1 VLDRYIIRE
10 TVIPFL
16 LALAVYTFVLAV
28 DPMLQKAQML
38 LAKGVPLQTVGFL
51 LLTLLPQALGI
62 TIPMAFLTGLLMA
75 LGRMSGDRESVALLA
90 CGVSPARLIR
100 PVLILGCLVGGLDLY
115 VMVRAVPD
123 GNLAFVEA
131 TWKLLTQ
138 QSESDIKPRVFFERF
153 PGLVLYVN
161 DPRPGGGWQG
171 VLVAETA
178 RPGEQMVAPTMTL
191 AETGNLVID
200 NEQRL
205 VRLVLTQATRYSPGE
220 SGSRVYSTSRQD
232 SISLSVSPES
242 VFGAPQLGR
251 GLPEMRISDLRAEI
265 ARKRA
270 IGETPHNEL
279 LYLHQ
284 KFSFPV
290 ACLVFS
296 LLGLALGMNT
306 RKEGKLAGLT
316 LGLAVIVVY
325 WALMGGAEA
334 WTKAGNWEGRR
345 GGLPAEWS
353 RWVPNIVLGIV
364 GILAVWWRTRA
375 TAGTLL
381 VRLPEWLN
389 IRRRPTAPPAA
400 TADGKPAPPPPR
412 FVVVI
417 RFPRIA
423 VPLPRLLDRYV
434 GARYLRSIALIFI
447 GLLILLYVGTFVDL
461 SQKLFKG
468 QATFWMF
475 LQYLWYST
483 PQFIAYVIPSAT
495 LVAVL
500 GTIGA
505 LMRSGE
511 LTVMRAC
518 GVSLYR
524 TALPLMFLAV
534 VWSGLLFLLQENV
547 LASASRQA
555 EELGDAIRGRAPH
568 THDLG
573 NLNWLADV
581 NTGRIYYYA
590 AFDSPRARLFGLSV
604 FETARSP
611 YRLTSQ
617 TYAAS
622 ATSRAGT
629 WEGEQGWTQRF
640 QAKDETTRT
649 VFVKQPL
656 AISAVSDF
664 QRAQID
670 PGNLKFTELRDHV
683 KRLRASGYNVAQQE
697 VEVHKKIAFPLVTI
711 VMTLLAVPFGVTIGR
726 SGALYGIGVA
736 IMLSFT
742 YWLLLTFFM
751 AVGAAGVLPAPL
763 AAWAANLLFLAAA
776 LYLTLTVRT

>member
-1 VLDRYIIRE
+1 MRVLDRYIIRE
-10 TVIPFL
+10 AIPPFL

-28 DPMLQKAQML
+28 DPMLQRAQML

-100 PVLILGCLVGGLDLY
+100 PVLILGVLIGGLDLY

-131 TWKLLTQ
+131 TWQLLTQ

-171 VLVAETA
+171 VLLAETA
-178 RPGEQMVAPTMTL
+178 RPGEQMIAPTMTL
-191 AETGNLVID
+191 AESGNLVID
-200 NEQRL
+200 NQQRL
-205 VRLVLTQATRYSPGE
+205 VRLVLLQATRYSPGE
-220 SGSRVYSTSRQD
+220 NGSRVYSTSRQD
-232 SISLSVSPES
+232 SISISVSPES

-251 GLPEMRISDLRAEI
+251 GLPEMRISDLKAEI

-270 IGETPHNEL
+270 VGETPHNEI

-290 ACLVFS
+290 ACIVFA
-296 LLGLALGMNT
+296 LIGLALGMNT
-306 RKEGKLAGLT
+306 RKEGKMAGLT
-316 LGLAVIVVY
+316 VGLGVIVIY
-325 WALMGGAEA
+325 WALMGSADA
-334 WTKAGNWEGRR
+334 WTKAGNWGGHR

-353 RWVPNIVLGIV
+353 RWIPNIVLGIV
-364 GILAVWWRTRA
+364 GILAVWWRTRS
-375 TAGTLL
+375 TAGSL
-381 VRLPEWLN
+381 VLRLPGWLN
-389 IRRRPTAPPAA
+389 FRRRPTAPVAEDGTPGRPAA
-400 TADGKPAPPPPR
+400 K
-412 FVVVI
+412 FVLVI
-417 RFPRIA
+417 RIPRIPL
-423 VPLPRLLDRYV
+423 PLPRLLDRYV
-434 GARYLRSIALIFI
+434 SARYLRSIALIFI

-468 QATFWMF
+468 QAGFWMF
-475 LQYLWYST
+475 VQYLYYST

-505 LMRSGE
+505 LMRNGE

-524 TALPLMFLAV
+524 TALPLLVLAV
-534 VWSGLLFLLQENV
+534 VWSGLLFVLQENV
-547 LASASRQA
+547 LAAASRQA
-555 EELGDAIRGRAPH
+555 EELGDTIRGRAPH
-568 THDLG
+568 THDVG

-590 AFDSPRARLFGLSV
+590 AFDSPRQRLFGLSV

-622 ATSRAGT
+622 ATSRASR

-640 QAKDETTRT
+640 QVKDQATRT
-649 VFVKQPL
+649 IFVKSPL
-656 AISAVSDF
+656 DLSPVSEF
-664 QRAQID
+664 QRTQVD

-683 KRLRASGYNVAQQE
+683 KLLRASGYNVAQQE